1 MNNTNHLIRFW
12 ALLSLSCVAGQWV
25 WGKETNVSL
34 EEVVAIVQRD
44 NPEIKAARE
53 RWRAFKARVSQA
65 STPDKPRLDFE
76 RMYAPLGQNVWT
88 DAEEKNVVLSQEIP
102 FPTTLYFA
110 GRRARHEADEAEAAY
125 RAKERDVLSRAKG
138 AYAMLY
144 LSHHAIHIFEE
155 NVDLMRQFSKVAEAK
170 FAAGKASQSDALKA
184 QVELSK
190 MMNELVTLQQEK
202 ETNAALLN
210 TLLNRAPE
218 SPLGMP
224 NEPDPKLFS
233 LGSVL
238 APFGGPSDGRGDDS
252 MSSKM
257 PDKSGNDKHGGDLSA
272 LEALAIASRPELR
285 GAAFAVD
292 KSQTQVTLG
301 RSDYLPDI
309 MLQYRRRDMVD
320 GMKSHDAMVG
330 FTLPLWFWKQG
341 AMVREARAERD
352 MAQAEYQN
360 MKNMTLFDVKSLLVK
375 VQTAQRLAELYQTS
389 VLPQA
394 EHALNVT
401 SAAYRAD
408 KMSFLELLD
417 AVRSL
422 LQFRLEHY
430 EHLAQYEQ
438 FKAELE
444 RVVGVDLV
452 SKEK

>member
-1 MNNTNHLIRFW
+1 MNFKHRMTR
-12 ALLSLSCVAGQWV
+12 LLSLMSISLMATGGV
-25 WGKETNVSL
+25 WGGETNVSL
-34 EEVVAIVQRD
+34 EQVVAAVQRD

-53 RWRAFKARVSQA
+53 RWRAFAARVAQSA
-65 STPDKPRLDFE
+65 TPDKPRIEFE
-76 RMYAPLGQNVWT
+76 RMYAPRGENVWT
-88 DAEEKNVVLSQEIP
+88 DAEEKNVVVSQEIP

-110 GRRARHEADEAEAAY
+110 GRRSRQEADEAEAAY
-125 RAKERDVLSRAKG
+125 HAKERDVLSRAKG

-144 LSHHAIHIFEE
+144 LSHNAIHIFEE

-170 FAAGKASQSDALKA
+170 YAAGKASQSDALKA

-190 MMNELVTLQQEK
+190 MLNELVTLQQEK
-202 ETNAALLN
+202 ETNAAMLN
-210 TLLNRAPE
+210 TLLNRSPE
-218 SPLGMP
+218 SPLGFP
-224 NEPDPKLFS
+224 TDPDPRALIQS
-233 LGSVL
+233 
-238 APFGGPSDGRGDDS
+238 PSE
-252 MSSKM
+252 
-257 PDKSGNDKHGGDLSA
+257 LQ
-272 LEALAIASRPELR
+272 ALAAESRPELR

-292 KSQTQVTLG
+292 KSKTQVALG
-301 RSDYLPDI
+301 RSDYFPDI

-360 MKNMTLFDVKSLLVK
+360 MKNMTVFDVKSLLVK